1 MQKNIL
7 LWVLVFS
14 LAHTPFA
21 YGQKTLKPV
30 FKSLGKVA
38 AQKAPQTAAKALLPA
53 SPAAAAAL
61 AKTTAPHQN
70 LPALPL
76 PPLPLTTQETAR
88 QLQKQVD
95 FALVIALAKQ
105 QEQTRRKMAAFDT
118 QLRQRVGTLRNPF
131 LQDFIPLEGTAF
143 FIEEEYQGKKYLW
156 GVTAAHMVDYV
167 GPDIHLRLSLD
178 VGLSY
183 DIPVT
188 VVAKGNTGMADIA
201 IFKINED
208 VSDLVLPFTL
218 AKREPKPNEVLR
230 SYGFFEGDFHVVPNR
245 KVLQSTPGRIVTSF
259 EFGNHERAG
268 ACGGPLINEQN
279 ELVGIHCGSSRSKQE
294 SYAVPISFLKDL
306 LEAAHHNGIKE
317 RDLVLNG
324 RTIGKINIDEYI
336 YSVSVKKLGITLR
349 TVTPWR
355 EESRVDY
362 NHLENLIELPHS
374 GVLEIAIV
382 KGGTIQTGQTKATS
396 QKLISVNLRTGSSF
410 LEYM

>member
-1 MQKNIL
+1 MIKEVVSWLNGLPEDLKIEKINELRRELKKISPFNHEPVDCVQWVKQDLVKANDYNPNSVAPPEMEL
-7 LWVLVFS
+7 LHTSIKEDGYTQPIVVY
-14 LAHTPFA
+14 AHDGI
-21 YGQKTLKPV
+21 YEV
-30 FKSLGKVA
+30 
-38 AQKAPQTAAKALLPA
+38 
-53 SPAAAAAL
+53 
-61 AKTTAPHQN
+61 
-70 LPALPL
+70 
-76 PPLPLTTQETAR
+76 
-88 QLQKQVD
+88 VD
-95 FALVIALAKQ
+95 GFH
-105 QEQTRRKMAAFDT
+105 RN
-118 QLRQRVGTLRNPF
+118 RVGKECEDIR
-131 LQDFIPLEGTAF
+131 ERVKG
-143 FIEEEYQGKKYLW
+143 YL
-156 GVTAAHMVDYV
+156 
-167 GPDIHLRLSLD
+167 
-178 VGLSY
+178 
-183 DIPVT
+183 PV
-188 VVAKGNTGMADIA
+188 VV
-201 IFKINED
+201 INED